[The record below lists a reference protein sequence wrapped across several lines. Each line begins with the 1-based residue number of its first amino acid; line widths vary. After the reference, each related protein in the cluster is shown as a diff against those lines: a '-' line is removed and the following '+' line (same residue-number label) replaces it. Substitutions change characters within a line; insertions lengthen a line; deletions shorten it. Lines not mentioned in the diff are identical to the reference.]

1 MTAHAKFSASRSE
14 ELYERAKTVLPG
26 GVSRNTVLRSPY
38 PLYVD
43 RAEGCHVTDIEG
55 VTRIDFANNMASLIH
70 GHSHPVVNKAVIAQL
85 QRGTAFSIATEVEIV
100 YAEHLC
106 SRNDHFEKLRFVNS
120 GTEAV
125 MAALK
130 AARAYTGRA
139 KIAKVEGAYHGG
151 YDYAEVSQ
159 TSTPS
164 NWGKDDNPAS
174 VPVAHGTPAK
184 ALEDVVVIPFND
196 PDKAKSILDRHG
208 HDIACVLLDV
218 LPHRVGLAPAKPAFV
233 EMLREWTDQNE
244 ALLILDEV
252 ITFRSKYGGAQEWYN
267 LEADITAMGKIIGG
281 GFPVGALAGKND
293 IMDVMNPLASN
304 LRFPHSGTFSAN
316 PVTMTAG
323 LAAMQLFDRPA
334 VERLNELS
342 TRARSGIEEVIRTTG
357 ARACV
362 TGGGS
367 MLRLHMKPKLPNNYR
382 EAFSTPEEKWRLSFM
397 LDHLSDSGFI
407 TINTCAFT
415 MSTAMGE
422 SEIDS
427 LVDAIEI
434 GFRRLA
440 ADR

>member
-1 MTAHAKFSASRSE
+1 
-14 ELYERAKTVLPG
+14 
-26 GVSRNTVLRSPY
+26 
-38 PLYVD
+38 
-43 RAEGCHVTDIEG
+43 
-55 VTRIDFANNMASLIH
+55 
-70 GHSHPVVNKAVIAQL
+70 
-85 QRGTAFSIATEVEIV
+85 
-100 YAEHLC
+100 
-106 SRNDHFEKLRFVNS
+106 
-120 GTEAV
+120 
-125 MAALK
+125 
-130 AARAYTGRA
+130 
-139 KIAKVEGAYHGG
+139 
-151 YDYAEVSQ
+151 
-159 TSTPS
+159 
-164 NWGKDDNPAS
+164 
-174 VPVAHGTPAK
+174 
-184 ALEDVVVIPFND
+184 
-196 PDKAKSILDRHG
+196 
-208 HDIACVLLDV
+208 
-218 LPHRVGLAPAKPAFV
+218 
-233 EMLREWTDQNE
+233 MLREWTVQNE

-252 ITFRSKYGGAQEWYN
+252 ITFRSRYGGAQEWYN

-293 IMDVMNPLASN
+293 IMDVMNPLESN

-342 TRARSGIEEVIRTTG
+342 ARARSGIEEVIRRTG

-427 LVDAIEI
+427 LVDAVEI